1 MCIRDRNNKIEI
13 TYFSPLIT
21 TNTKRFLS
29 LFSTS
34 FFSSGLLQINIFIG
48 TIIASYEAGA
58 ISYLYYADRIYQLPL
73 ALIGIAL
80 GIALLPSISKKI
92 QKNSKTEVYNT
103 IEETTKFA
111 VLLSLPAAVGIFI
124 LPELIVRILFERGE
138 FNIESTALTAQAL
151 KFYSIGL
158 VAFILMKI
166 FTPIFFAYENV
177 TVSYTHLTLQTIL
190 LV

>member
-1 MCIRDRNNKIEI
+1 M
-13 TYFSPLIT
+13 
-21 TNTKRFLS
+21 
-29 LFSTS
+29 
-34 FFSSGLLQINIFIG
+34 
-48 TIIASYEAGA
+48 
-58 ISYLYYADRIYQLPL
+58 
-73 ALIGIAL
+73 IGIAL

-177 TVSYTHLTLQTIL
+177 KPTLYVTFFNLVLNTVLSIILFLYIGFVGIAIATSISAWISVLVLYYYLSSYTHLTLPTIYS
-190 LV
+190 V